1 MIYLIDFENVR
12 SLKGISAHDED
23 CIILFYTQN
32 ADSIKLDDLQEIRKS
47 NANIE
52 LKKVSA
58 GKNALDFQLSSYVG
72 YLIGSSNNDFC
83 VVSNDNG
90 FDAIV
95 NFWKNEKGI
104 TIKRQ
109 KSLGATANNTAK
121 NSEQSIGVDNNPID
135 KNGSDLA
142 TALKNSK
149 LGFADEQIKKTIDIV
164 SKYKTK
170 SAINNNLQ
178 QYFKDNN
185 LVGNIH
191 KVLKPYLKGKK

>member
-12 SLKGISAHDED
+12 SLKGISAHAED

-121 NSEQSIGVDNNPID
+121 NSEQ
-135 KNGSDLA
+135 KNVGGDIESTLNSADLS
-142 TALKNSK
+142 L
-149 LGFADEQIKKTIDIV
+149 DESQIKEVVKIV
-164 SKYKTK
+164 SSYKTK
-170 SAINNNLQ
+170 NAIHSNLQKHFKDSERASAIYKL
-178 QYFKDNN
+178 
-185 LVGNIH
+185 I
-191 KVLKPYLKGKK
+191 KPYLKGKK